1 MRDVSESFQL
11 LHHLISSFIAGQES
25 PSSFELK
32 YMRLWRECGEAGQL
46 SALNANSRAAFDRI
60 FTAAD
65 CYCGDS
71 ELRDAQD
78 LDDEQ
83 FTNEVVRIFQDIP
96 KSFG

>member
-11 LHHLISSFIAGQES
+11 LHQLISSFIAGHES

-32 YMRLWRECGEAGQL
+32 YMRLWRECGEAGHL
-46 SALNANSRAAFDRI
+46 PALNADSRAAFDRI

-65 CYCGDS
+65 CYCGASD
-71 ELRDAQD
+71 LRDAQD
-78 LDDEQ
+78 LDDDQ
-83 FTNEVVRIFQDIP
+83 FTVEVVRIFQDVP